1 MNADY
6 RGFGPGRGPSP
17 GPVAPLSS
25 NTRAAG
31 GGGHGGRGGRGSNQF
46 VSATSYDSFYFPS
59 KFGSGG
65 GAGHRY
71 SGGSGGGKLIFNV
84 SYMLRL
90 EGKISANG
98 ESGDGQGKE
107 GNVN

>member
-1 MNADY
+1 MTGDY
-6 RGFGPGRGPSP
+6 QGFGPGKGPSP
-17 GPVAPLSS
+17 GPPSASV
-25 NTRAAG
+25 TRGAG

-46 VSATSYDSFYFPS
+46 VSSTSYDSLYFPT

-65 GAGHRY
+65 GSGQTY
-71 SGGSGGGKLIFNV
+71 SGGSGGGILMFNV

-98 ESGDGQGKE
+98 ESADGQRKD
-107 GNVN
+107 GNCH